1 MAGVELRPEGRLF
14 AYSLIFLITEILVTL
29 FFVAGTHGW
38 IVPLESPRTTDFAS
52 FYAAGK
58 LAAAGTAQLAYDQA
72 AHQAAEWA
80 ATEPGIKYQFFFY
93 PPVFLLLAA
102 PLSYLPYLVA
112 FYVFEV
118 ATLLLFLAALW
129 PILRPAGW
137 RWLIPTLAFTA
148 VFWTLVLGQNA
159 FLTAAL
165 FAIGTRLLDRR
176 PGIAGLALG
185 GLIFKPHL
193 GLLIP
198 VALVAGRNWRAIGGA
213 AVAAGGLILLSGVL
227 FGWNTWAAFIA
238 AFTGAHGTYENGRIE
253 LAGMITVFGAARM
266 LGVPTAL
273 AYAAQAFAA
282 LAAAAAVAWLFW
294 RRAPLPLR
302 AAALIAGTLLAVPV
316 LLLYDLM
323 LLAVAGTWL
332 LAHARDHGTRRGDL
346 VTLIAGYVVPLM
358 CYPIGLMLSVGI
370 APVATAAV
378 LIATVRRSRDS

>member
-1 MAGVELRPEGRLF
+1 MSGIELRPGGRLF
-14 AYSLIFLITEILVTL
+14 AYSLIFLIVEILVTL

-38 IVPLESPRTTDFAS
+38 IVPLEGARTTDFAS

-80 ATEPGIKYQFFFY
+80 ATAPGIKYQFFFY

-112 FYVFEV
+112 FYVFEA
-118 ATLLLFLAALW
+118 ATVLLYLAALW
-129 PILRPAGW
+129 PILRPSGW
-137 RWLIPTLAFTA
+137 RWLVPTLAFTA

-159 FLTAAL
+159 FLSAAL
-165 FAIGTRLLDRR
+165 FATGTRLLDRR
-176 PGIAGLALG
+176 PGLAGVTLG
-185 GLIFKPHL
+185 CLVFKPHL

-198 VALVAGRNWRAIGGA
+198 VALLSGRHWHAILGA
-213 AVAAGGLILLSGVL
+213 ALGAGGLILISGVL
-227 FGWNTWAAFIA
+227 FGWEAWAAFLA

-266 LGVPTAL
+266 LGLPTAF
-273 AYAAQAFAA
+273 AYGAQAASA

-302 AAALIAGTLLAVPV
+302 AAGLIAGTLLAVPV
-316 LLLYDLM
+316 LLLYDLL

-332 LAHARDHGTRRGDL
+332 LAQARAQGVRRGNMSI
-346 VTLIAGYVVPLM
+346 LIGSYAASLM
-358 CYPIGLMLSVGI
+358 CYPIGLWLGI
-370 APVATAAV
+370 GVAPLATAAV
-378 LIATVRRSRDS
+378 LVAAVRRSRDS